1 MDRWVYFT
9 NYPRWA
15 VQSVMKAIRM
25 RLAPI
30 VAFTATVCAATPATA
45 ERYAIL
51 KVSMEDRALVALNLD
66 SLRQVNGKWRA
77 WVVTGMV
84 VPQHE
89 GPVLVQSLAEFD
101 CAEERSRTID
111 NKLYDEK
118 LNMIGEMGGKDWN
131 FAAPNTTGYD
141 TIQVAC
147 KTKKGEE
154 FGVENETIE
163 SLMETFAFGIKRQQ
177 LKK

>member
-1 MDRWVYFT
+1 MILLM
-9 NYPRWA
+9 NY
-15 VQSVMKAIRM
+15 VS
-25 RLAPI
+25 
-30 VAFTATVCAATPATA
+30 TPAYNTGVPEA
-45 ERYAIL
+45 HVVGIYKRDWIKVRQNMSGVKFYIDSKHEKTGRFRRTLEVESYARPISKGVMSTL
-51 KVSMEDRALVALNLD
+51 ME
-66 SLRQVNGKWRA
+66 K
-77 WVVTGMV
+77 
-84 VPQHE
+84 
-89 GPVLVQSLAEFD
+89 EFD

-111 NKLYDEK
+111 NKLYDENLK
-118 LNMIGEMGGKDWN
+118 VIGEIGGKDWK